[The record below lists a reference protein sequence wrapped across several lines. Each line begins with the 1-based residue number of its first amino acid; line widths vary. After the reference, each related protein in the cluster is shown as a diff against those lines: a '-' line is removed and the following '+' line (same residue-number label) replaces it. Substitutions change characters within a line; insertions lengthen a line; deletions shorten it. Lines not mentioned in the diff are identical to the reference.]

1 VSSQPRQT
9 LTASA
14 GVQPLVEL
22 PRMAANM
29 KFVGLFTIIYGAISC
44 ISIIGA
50 IVGVPTI
57 IMGLRIR
64 EAADAFNQYNEG
76 RDTRSLENAVRL
88 QTTYFL
94 IQKIFIIIGLV
105 LFALYIVGYVL
116 LIAIVFSSE

>member
-1 VSSQPRQT
+1 
-9 LTASA
+9 
-14 GVQPLVEL
+14 
-22 PRMAANM
+22 MAANM